1 MLATERDTAIKTLVK
16 RLADKTFA
24 ELLEHCPKLVALVI
38 EAREPG
44 DDGFSADR
52 RKTGFLRA
60 KQTDLYG
67 RITAH
72 AEYIQVRM
80 IKHVEPCSEVL
91 EV

>member
-60 KQTDLYG
+60 KQIDLCG

-72 AEYIQVRM
+72 ATYTQVHM